1 MEILNSLEVPAPPDE
16 AWAVLL
22 DIPRIMPCVP
32 GAELIEVLDGKAYK
46 GKVTVRL
53 GPVAL
58 SFVGTARFEELDPV
72 AKTARVA
79 AKGTDSKG
87 RGGADATVQFQLE
100 ASGTGTRVDVRTN
113 VNLSGSV
120 AQYGRG
126 TGIIQGVAT
135 QLINQFANNLRV
147 MLEQARAAV
156 PEPVAA
162 PVAAAEPVLPVV
174 TAPVAKPAAAASPRP
189 APMPQAQPISGFGLL
204 FRALWASFIGLFGGK
219 AG

>member
-1 MEILNSLEVPAPPDE
+1 MEILNSFEVPASLEE
-16 AWAVLL
+16 AWIVLL

-32 GAELIEVLDGKAYK
+32 GAELIEVLDNKAYK

-58 SFVGTARFEELDPV
+58 SFVGTARFEDLDPV
-72 AKTARVA
+72 AKRARVI

-87 RGGADATVQFQLE
+87 RGGADAVVQFHLE
-100 ASGTGTRVDVRTN
+100 AAGTGTKVSVQTN

-135 QLINQFANNLRV
+135 QLTNQFANNLRV
-147 MLEQARAAV
+147 MLEQERAAAV
-156 PEPVAA
+156 PEP
-162 PVAAAEPVLPVV
+162 LPV
-174 TAPVAKPAAAASPRP
+174 PAATAAGPNTIAEKTIVEKPRP
-189 APMPQAQPISGFGLL
+189 AAPPPPLPQAKPISGFGLL
-204 FRALWASFIGLFGGK
+204 FRALWASLLGLFVGK
-219 AG
+219 PS